1 MTHLALGV
9 LLGLVGEDGDLLS
22 LAVLN
27 YLSCNACACNVGSA
41 DGEAVV
47 GTDCYYLIKGV
58 IGCFFGAEL
67 PLI

>member
-47 GTDCYYLIKGV
+47 GTDCYYLIKV
-58 IGCFFGAEL
+58 
-67 PLI
+67 